1 MNGNLNFNKSNQ
13 VWVIE
18 CKQASKEVS
27 SMPIIQGIFVAMGKW
42 LSVLIMH

>member
-1 MNGNLNFNKSNQ
+1 MNGNLDFNK
-13 VWVIE
+13 I
-18 CKQASKEVS
+18 KQAWIIQCTQAGKEVS